1 MATARILLRTFWRTF
16 MRCRTA
22 ATPLLAFA
30 SLVTLILA
38 GPQAH
43 PQNSGG
49 GFELHANGNATAS
62 DVGLPVY
69 PGSKLVKSDSN
80 SAVDMGFTFGDT
92 HFRLIAANYLSQ
104 DSPAQILDFYRKP
117 LARYGEVLE
126 CDHGQPVGSLKLT
139 RSGLTCSTQSKSQVN
154 VQGNVDS
161 SNDHELRAGTPE
173 KIHIVG
179 IGEKQGSANH
189 FGLVYVELPKD
200 SGSKA
205 KTD

>member
-1 MATARILLRTFWRTF
+1 MPFRAPALS
-16 MRCRTA
+16 
-22 ATPLLAFA
+22 PLAFA
-30 SLVTLILA
+30 SLGAVLLLVSSA
-38 GPQAH
+38 VSAQS
-43 PQNSGG
+43 SGE
-49 GFELHANGNATAS
+49 GFELHANGKVTAT

-69 PGSKLVKSDSN
+69 PGSKLVKADSD

-92 HFRLIAANYLSQ
+92 HFRLVAANYLSS
-104 DSPAQILDFYRKP
+104 DSPSQILDFYRKP
-117 LARYGEVLE
+117 LARYGDVLE
-126 CDHGQPVGSLKLT
+126 CDHGKPVGALKVA
-139 RSGLTCSTQSKSQVN
+139 RSGLTCSTQSKDHVT

-179 IGEKQGSANH
+179 IGEKQSAGLH